1 MASKKNRGA
10 QAPTQTE
17 TGTPMTTENQND
29 QPTEGSVDQSTDN
42 ATEQT
47 TGNESND
54 NTGSEQSGNEG
65 TEDTTGTPSEEQ
77 AAPAPT
83 PAPAV
88 EAPVVETAA
97 PVNLVAPVVTQE
109 VTEEAEF
116 VNPNDA
122 VAASYG
128 VTSISALL
136 ALQTIDGYIAAM
148 GPAIPV
154 NEEEG
159 GRQQVT
165 LYRSMISII
174 NNSGD
179 DFENAFSA
187 LLAAFYKH
195 KDTVFNEVSV
205 YRFSE
210 NMMLPKADR
219 DTFQRLINMCML
231 TADPKGRSAG
241 VKQIN
246 FEATLGNSIND
257 EGRQRINA
265 YFHL

>member
-1 MASKKNRGA
+1 MTMASKKNRGA

-17 TGTPMTTENQND
+17 TGTSMTTENQND

-42 ATEQT
+42 TTEQT

-54 NTGSEQSGNEG
+54 NTGSEQSGDEG
-65 TEDTTGTPSEEQ
+65 TEDTTDTPSEEQ
-77 AAPAPT
+77 PAPAPT
-83 PAPAV
+83 PAVEVPA
-88 EAPVVETAA
+88 VETAA
-97 PVNLVAPVVTQE
+97 PVNLVADPVDET
-109 VTEEAEF
+109 TEEAEF
-116 VNPNDA
+116 VSPNDA

-165 LYRSMISII
+165 LYRAMTSVI